1 MELELAIT
9 SYQRLSPT
17 VTSRMCFQSGQRY
30 ILGRSKDCD
39 WYLPDPDRVI
49 SSRHAEVFAQDGQ
62 FRVKDTSTNGV
73 FINGATVPLGKGGE
87 AALNDGDRL
96 RFGDYEFGVDLAPE
110 SDVDSFVAESVT
122 TPQEMPAA
130 APTQETSSALGD
142 VPIQESMGGNPM
154 LASGLSEQRLGDS
167 HVEVPAIEIP
177 TAWKWGDE
185 GSGESRGPSEPAAR
199 AKPTAAPDHLAALF
213 EGLGMPQLA
222 EQAVSSALMREFGEL
237 TRILLDRLLDLLHA
251 RAEQKQKLRVTQT
264 LFQRSENNP
273 LKFSATAQDALEAL
287 LVRRHGSFL
296 GHREAVEAAFDDVMA
311 HERALMAG
319 VERVLTEIL
328 QGGDEGI
335 ENAGPKRLSLLKKA
349 RAYDA
354 LVQRRALYNDEFGD
368 TNRMLRSDVFVE
380 AYESAVRKF
389 EQE

>member
-17 VTSRMCFQSGQRY
+17 VTSRMRFQSGQRY
-30 ILGRSKDCD
+30 TLGRSKDCD

-49 SSRHAEVFAQDGQ
+49 SSRHAEIFARDGQ
-62 FRVKDTSTNGV
+62 FRVKDTSTNGI
-73 FINGATVPLGKGGE
+73 FINGATAPLGKGEE

-96 RFGDYEFGVDLAPE
+96 RFGDYEFGVDLAPK
-110 SDVDSFVAESVT
+110 SNVDSFVAEPVT
-122 TPQEMPAA
+122 TPRQPAA
-130 APTQETSSALGD
+130 APTLESSSALGD

-185 GSGESRGPSEPAAR
+185 GNGESREPSEPAAK
-199 AKPTAAPDHLAALF
+199 AKPATAPDHLDALF

-222 EQAVSSALMREFGEL
+222 EQAVSPALMREFGEL
-237 TRILLDRLLDLLHA
+237 TRILLDHLLDLLHA

-273 LKFSATAQDALEAL
+273 LKFSVTAQDALEAL
-287 LVRRHGSFL
+287 LVRRHGSFM
-296 GHREAVEAAFDDVMA
+296 GHREAVEAAFDDVIT

-328 QGGDEGI
+328 QGGGEGAG
-335 ENAGPKRLSLLKKA
+335 NAGLKRLSLLKKA

-368 TNRMLRSDVFVE
+368 TNRMLRSDAFVE

-389 EQE
+389 ERE